1 MVHDGGGT
9 SAVRRG
15 MLGVAMTDAASDPLL
30 TQHDALVRALRAWTD
45 AWQHRRDSGSA
56 AMVALAS
63 TMVNGEP
70 LSLRLE
76 KRLLLAKS
84 HLEARIATQAGDV
97 AHAIA
102 KLAGQDDTTAIA
114 RAATEAVTRVGHAD
128 EDFASKL
135 AELVPMIDAYRRLR
149 GAVG

>member
-1 MVHDGGGT
+1 
-9 SAVRRG
+9 
-15 MLGVAMTDAASDPLL
+15 MLGLAMTDPASCPLL
-30 TQHDALVRALRAWTD
+30 TQHEALVRALRAWTE

-56 AMVALAS
+56 TMVALAS

-70 LSLRLE
+70 LATRVD
-76 KRLLLAKS
+76 KRLLLAKA

-102 KLAGQDDTTAIA
+102 QVAGEDDTTAIR

-135 AELVPMIDAYRRLR
+135 AELVPMVDAYRRLR
-149 GAVG
+149 AAIG